1 MGSWIK
7 PHFQTSSSGRFN
19 IMSLFCLASI
29 DISSRRGCFALGT
42 QSLSSPFILIVILFL
57 SARTKSERQLTQD
70 ASVLFA
76 PPEDHRPSPGCVAA
90 HSRCLTVCNYLLF
103 LVLSRDMQS
112 TRYSQIWPW
121 VLMLPTHIRRI
132 PFMF

>member
-1 MGSWIK
+1 MNT
-7 PHFQTSSSGRFN
+7 HFQTVSSEHFFRLCHCCAWPAYVTF
-19 IMSLFCLASI
+19 
-29 DISSRRGCFALGT
+29 RRGCFGLG
-42 QSLSSPFILIVILFL
+42 SPFLLIVVLFL
-57 SARTKSERQLTQD
+57 SVRYRSEMQLTLD

-76 PPEDHRPSPGCVAA
+76 PLEDHRPSPGCVAA

-121 VLMLPTHIRRI
+121 VLVLPTHIRRI